1 MQPLDC
7 TLNLIAFTNAACG
20 LRYSA
25 DGCRHAGQLSP

>member
-7 TLNLIAFTNAACG
+7 TLDLISRTDASCG

-25 DGCRHAGQLSP
+25 DGCRYAG